1 MGIIRSVATVGGY
14 TMGSR
19 VLGFV
24 RDVLIARAIGTSP
37 VADAFFVALR
47 YPNMFRSL
55 FAEGAFNSAF
65 VPQFARRVE
74 GEGLAAAKAFAEQ
87 VLSVLLVTL
96 LVFTVAAQIGM
107 PWLIYL
113 IASGFA
119 NDPERLDLSILFTQ
133 ITFPYLLFMS
143 LTALQGGVLNS
154 LHRFGQAAAAPILL
168 NVVMILALV
177 AVEPFTG
184 MPGHVLAWAVAVAG
198 VGQFLWMAI
207 ACHRAGVALRLPVP
221 RLTPDVRRFLKLMLP
236 GIVGAGVMQMN
247 LIVGTQIASWL
258 EDGSISYLYYAD
270 RIYQLPLGVI
280 GAALGVV
287 LLPEL
292 SRALRGGR
300 DGEANNHLNRGLEY
314 AALLTLPATV
324 ALVVVPFPIIV
335 GVYEHGAF
343 TREASAATAAA
354 LAAYSV
360 GLPAYVLA
368 KALTTCFF
376 AREDTATPFR
386 FGVVSMVANAAL
398 SLALFPV
405 LAHVGIALATA
416 LASWLNVAMLGGR
429 LRRDRHLALD
439 GRLRGRLW
447 RILFASA
454 GMGAILWLAGR
465 YLVGAFDG
473 PLHVKVLALAG
484 LVGAGL
490 AAYCVLALAIGA
502 VRLSDLR
509 RGGLRPGGP
518 EAGEGGAA

>member
-14 TMGSR
+14 TLGSR

-24 RDVLIARAIGTSP
+24 RDVLIARAIGTSA

-47 YPNMFRSL
+47 FPNTFRSL

-74 GEGLAAAKAFAEQ
+74 GEGLAAARTFAEQ
-87 VLSVLLVTL
+87 VLAVLLVTL
-96 LVFTVAAQIGM
+96 LAFTMVAQIGM
-107 PWLIYL
+107 PWFIYL

-119 NDPERLDLSILFTQ
+119 DDPEKHRLSILFTQ

-168 NVVMILALV
+168 NVVMIFALV

-184 MPGHVLAWAVAVAG
+184 MPGHVLSWAVAVAG
-198 VGQFLWMAI
+198 VGQFLWMTI
-207 ACHRAGVALRLPVP
+207 ACHRAGVALRLPAP
-221 RLTPDVRRFLKLMLP
+221 RLTPGVRRFLRLMLP
-236 GIVGAGVMQMN
+236 GIIGAGVMQVN
-247 LIVGTQIASWL
+247 LLIGTQIASWL

-270 RIYQLPLGVI
+270 RIYQLPLAVI
-280 GAALGVV
+280 GSALGVV

-300 DGEANNHLNRGLEY
+300 AAEADGQLNRGLEF

-324 ALVVVPFPIIV
+324 ALVAVPFPIIV

-343 TREASAATAAA
+343 TRAASVATAGA
-354 LAAYSV
+354 LAAYSI

-376 AREDTATPFR
+376 AREDTRTPFR
-386 FGVVSMVANAAL
+386 FAVVSMAANIVL
-398 SLALFPV
+398 SLALFPF
-405 LAHVGIALATA
+405 LAHVGVALATA
-416 LASWLNVAMLGGR
+416 LASWVNVAQLGFRLHRDGHLMADAR
-429 LRRDRHLALD
+429 LRS
-439 GRLRGRLW
+439 RLW
-447 RILFASA
+447 RIALASLLMGMALWFAA
-454 GMGAILWLAGR
+454 RHLAP
-465 YLVGAFDG
+465 AFDG
-473 PLHVKVLALAG
+473 ALAIKVAALAALVLGGLAVYGVLAL
-484 LVGAGL
+484 LF
-490 AAYCVLALAIGA
+490 GA
-502 VRLSDLR
+502 VRPAELRDTLR
-509 RGGLRPGGP
+509 RRPP
-518 EAGEGGAA
+518 A